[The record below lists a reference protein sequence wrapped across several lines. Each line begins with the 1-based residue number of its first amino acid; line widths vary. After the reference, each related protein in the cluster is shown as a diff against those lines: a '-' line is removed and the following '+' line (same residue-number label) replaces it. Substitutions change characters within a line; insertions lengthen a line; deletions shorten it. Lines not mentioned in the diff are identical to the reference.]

1 MGYHLPS
8 DRRIR
13 AFMSRSAKSDWLD
26 AAAVLLSGLCLLH
39 CLALPLVVAGLPLLA
54 QYSESHLHLQ
64 ILLIVV
70 PLSVVALALG
80 YRRHRNANII
90 WAGAAGLLILFVG
103 ATVVHNNLGETAD
116 RIVTITGSLVL
127 AAAHYFNSTRGPLQA
142 MHGEQEG

>member
-1 MGYHLPS
+1 M
-8 DRRIR
+8 
-13 AFMSRSAKSDWLD
+13 
-26 AAAVLLSGLCLLH
+26 LLSGVCLLH